1 MGNAIRTRGFM
12 LVGGGRCDLVSMARP
27 PRNERGFTLTEL
39 MVVVAIIGILSMI
52 IVSLSGRAYGA
63 NARTT
68 SQQVVSA
75 IGLAKLRAS
84 STRRVH
90 RIVIEPGR
98 ITTWQ
103 ATTIGL
109 TVNPKTDWQLVQQQA
124 LPKRVKIWNVEA
136 RAIAGDG
143 TSVKE
148 NEALAY
154 DLDVSPDGQA
164 TASSIFL
171 TDGKEP
177 WRVVVYSATASA
189 HARAQW

>member
-1 MGNAIRTRGFM
+1 MER
-12 LVGGGRCDLVSMARP
+12 RP
-27 PRNERGFTLTEL
+27 HHERGFTLTEL
-39 MVVVAIIGILSMI
+39 MVVVAIIGILSLI

-63 NARTT
+63 NSRTT
-68 SQQVVSA
+68 SQQITSA

-90 RIVIEPGR
+90 RIVIQPNQ

-103 ATTIGL
+103 ATTVGL
-109 TVNPKTDWQLVQQQA
+109 TVNVGTDWQLVQQQA
-124 LPKRVKIWNVEA
+124 LPKRVKIWNVEPS
-136 RAIAGDG
+136 AIAGDG
-143 TSVKE
+143 TSVTE

-154 DLDVSPDGQA
+154 NLDVSPDGQA